1 MAENKIAVLTD
12 TNSGISEQ
20 MQDVLGVFVVP
31 MPVIIDGK
39 DYFEDLSL
47 TQEEFY
53 RRLRHGANVST
64 SQPAPGQLIEKWDKL
79 LKTYHEVVYIPM
91 SGGLSGSVKTAR
103 ALASGYNG
111 RIHVVDNRRVSVT
124 LRQSALEAKK
134 LADAG
139 ESAERIVRYLERD
152 GLNASIYLAV
162 NTLELAKRSGRVTAA
177 AAAFT
182 SVLNI
187 KPIVQIQGGKLD
199 AFDRVRGMNA
209 AMGLIISR
217 LKHDRAERFAGHRIT
232 IRAAYSGDE
241 VRGELWRKKLQEAF
255 PDLVI
260 EKDPLPISIACHTG
274 EGALGV
280 GIMRDTLS

>member
-53 RRLRHGANVST
+53 RRLRHGVNVST

-103 ALASGYNG
+103 ALASSYMTKH
-111 RIHVVDNRRVSVT
+111 IIQVVGGNH
-124 LRQSALEAKK
+124 
-134 LADAG
+134 
-139 ESAERIVRYLERD
+139 Y
-152 GLNASIYLAV
+152 
-162 NTLELAKRSGRVTAA
+162 AKR
-177 AAAFT
+177 
-182 SVLNI
+182 
-187 KPIVQIQGGKLD
+187 
-199 AFDRVRGMNA
+199 
-209 AMGLIISR
+209 
-217 LKHDRAERFAGHRIT
+217 
-232 IRAAYSGDE
+232 
-241 VRGELWRKKLQEAF
+241 
-255 PDLVI
+255 
-260 EKDPLPISIACHTG
+260 
-274 EGALGV
+274 
-280 GIMRDTLS
+280 TLSRGGAQGVPDSLE

>member
-1 MAENKIAVLTD
+1 MAENKIAILTD
-12 TNSGISEQ
+12 TNSGITEK
-20 MQDVLGVFVVP
+20 MQTELGVFVVP

-39 DYFEDLSL
+39 EYFEDISI

-53 RRLRHGANVST
+53 QRLRHGARVST
-64 SQPAPGQLIEKWDKL
+64 SQPSPGQLMIAWSDL
-79 LKTYHEVVYIPM
+79 LQAHDAVIYIPM
-91 SGGLSGSVKTAR
+91 SGGLSGSVKTAQ
-103 ALASGYNG
+103 ALARSYGG
-111 RIHVVDNRRVSVT
+111 KIHVVDNRRVSVT

-139 ESAERIVRYLERD
+139 ESAESIVRYLESD

-162 NTLELAKRSGRVTAA
+162 NTLEPAKRSGRVTAA
-177 AAAFT
+177 TAAIT
-182 SVLNI
+182 TVLNI
-187 KPIVQIQGGKLD
+187 KPVVQIQGEKLD
-199 AFDRVRGMNA
+199 ALDRVRGMSA
-209 AMGLIISR
+209 ATDLIISR
-217 LKHDRAERFAGHRIT
+217 LQRDRAERFAGQRIT

-241 VRGELWRKKLQEAF
+241 VRGVLWRKKLQEAF

>member
-1 MAENKIAVLTD
+1 MAENKIAILTD
-12 TNSGISEQ
+12 TNSGITEK
-20 MQDVLGVFVVP
+20 MQTELGVFVVP

-39 DYFEDLSL
+39 EYFEDISI

-53 RRLRHGANVST
+53 QRLRHGARVST
-64 SQPAPGQLIEKWDKL
+64 SQPSPGQLMIAWSDL
-79 LKTYHEVVYIPM
+79 LQAHDAVIYIPM
-91 SGGLSGSVKTAR
+91 SGGLSGSVKTAQ
-103 ALASGYNG
+103 ALARSYGG
-111 RIHVVDNRRVSVT
+111 KIHVVDNRRVLVT

-139 ESAERIVRYLERD
+139 ESAESIVRYLESD

-162 NTLELAKRSGRVTAA
+162 NTLEPAKRSGRVTAA
-177 AAAFT
+177 TAAIT
-182 SVLNI
+182 TVLNI
-187 KPIVQIQGGKLD
+187 KPVVQIQGEKLD
-199 AFDRVRGMNA
+199 ALDRVRGMSA
-209 AMGLIISR
+209 ATDLIISR
-217 LKHDRAERFAGHRIT
+217 LQRDRAERFAGQRIT

-241 VRGELWRKKLQEAF
+241 VRGVLWRKKLQEAF

>member
-1 MAENKIAVLTD
+1 MAENKIAILTD
-12 TNSGISEQ
+12 TNSGITEK
-20 MQDVLGVFVVP
+20 MQTELGVFVVP

-39 DYFEDLSL
+39 EYFEDISI

-53 RRLRHGANVST
+53 QRLRHGARVST
-64 SQPAPGQLIEKWDKL
+64 SQPSPGQLMIAWSDL
-79 LKTYHEVVYIPM
+79 LQAHDAVIYIPM
-91 SGGLSGSVKTAR
+91 SGGLSGSVKTAQ
-103 ALASGYNG
+103 ALARSYGG
-111 RIHVVDNRRVSVT
+111 KIHVVDSRRVSVT

-139 ESAERIVRYLERD
+139 ESAESIVRYLESD

-162 NTLELAKRSGRVTAA
+162 NTLEPAKRSGRVTAA
-177 AAAFT
+177 TAAIT
-182 SVLNI
+182 TVLNI
-187 KPIVQIQGGKLD
+187 KPVVQIQGEKLD
-199 AFDRVRGMNA
+199 ALDRVRGMSA
-209 AMGLIISR
+209 ATDLIISR
-217 LKHDRAERFAGHRIT
+217 LQRDRAERFAGQRIT

-241 VRGELWRKKLQEAF
+241 VRGVLWRKKLQEAF